1 MRCFDLTVASP
12 DGNYF
17 EGKAEMLVVRGAEG
31 ELAVMAGHVPFVTTV
46 MPCSCKVVTDEGE
59 ERLAETKGGILTVS
73 DNKVTLLSGTFRWSV

>member
-17 EGKAEMLVVRGAEG
+17 EGRAEMLVVRGADG
-31 ELAVMAGHVPFVTTV
+31 ELAIMAGHVPFVTTV
-46 MPCSCKVVTDEGE
+46 MPCSCKVIIEEGD

-73 DNKVTLLSGTFRWSV
+73 ADKVTLLSGTFRWTE